1 MRNEHGFICMKS
13 NLRWSFDEGF
23 VSGGQKKLNFIVI
36 RKKVIKKHGEVKRS
50 MKKQLNDSDQR
61 GIKVKKRKKKELQ
74 KNKNWQ
80 QNSLVLDKKM
90 RNRWKNVMR
99 TKTFSPAPS
108 GPTTPDLLT
117 YKGLKL
123 TRTKTS
129 WETGEEK
136 LKRTFVVNV
145 DVSLTSHQI
154 QTSEQFAVEYVLTVL
169 NRVTVA
175 SELQVVPSGSP
186 LYTVFCRP
194 YTASYMTIV
203 SLCCVRVKPQKYK
216 RLRAASCSTLC
227 KRSTGLCLCC
237 SEMTRHHILFLR
249 TSSFQ
254 NRPEPR
260 VRPQDGRRRWE
271 RV

>member
-1 MRNEHGFICMKS
+1 MEERDEDEDLQS
-13 NLRWSFDEGF
+13 STVWSYDPWPTDLQRFKPHKN
-23 VSGGQKKLNFIVI
+23 QN
-36 RKKVIKKHGEVKRS
+36 
-50 MKKQLNDSDQR
+50 QL
-61 GIKVKKRKKKELQ
+61 
-74 KNKNWQ
+74 
-80 QNSLVLDKKM
+80 
-90 RNRWKNVMR
+90 RNRWRETETNIWCERWRFSDFTSDANV
-99 TKTFSPAPS
+99 
-108 GPTTPDLLT
+108 
-117 YKGLKL
+117 
-123 TRTKTS
+123 
-129 WETGEEK
+129 
-136 LKRTFVVNV
+136 
-145 DVSLTSHQI
+145 
-154 QTSEQFAVEYVLTVL
+154 AVEYVLTVL

-186 LYTVFCRP
+186 LYTVYCRP

-260 VRPQDGRRRWE
+260 ARPQDGRRRWE

>member
-1 MRNEHGFICMKS
+1 MRNDFICMKS

-23 VSGGQKKLNFIVI
+23 ASGGQKKLNFIVI

-50 MKKQLNDSDQR
+50 MKKQLNNSDQR

-145 DVSLTSHQI
+145 DVFLTSHQM
-154 QTSEQFAVEYVLTVL
+154 QTSLSNKFWRFWTEWL
-169 NRVTVA
+169 
-175 SELQVVPSGSP
+175 
-186 LYTVFCRP
+186 
-194 YTASYMTIV
+194 
-203 SLCCVRVKPQKYK
+203 
-216 RLRAASCSTLC
+216 
-227 KRSTGLCLCC
+227 
-237 SEMTRHHILFLR
+237 
-249 TSSFQ
+249 
-254 NRPEPR
+254 
-260 VRPQDGRRRWE
+260 
-271 RV
+271 